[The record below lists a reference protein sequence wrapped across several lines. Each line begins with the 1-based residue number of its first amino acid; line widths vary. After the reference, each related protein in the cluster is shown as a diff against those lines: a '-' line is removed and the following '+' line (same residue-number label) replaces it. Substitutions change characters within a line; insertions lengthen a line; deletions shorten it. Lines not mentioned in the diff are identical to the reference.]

1 MAKPV
6 KNLIAASMWVYFAM
20 LFAWLAAYMLS
31 GDQIPFLAAIN
42 MLAVY
47 FFFPLPLIVLTA
59 LFLQRTDI
67 WIATALA
74 VGIFAWFWGGLFI
87 PKNASEPGNPGPGP
101 TLKVMTYNLLG
112 HHNFAEPILANIR
125 AENPDLV
132 LLQELNPQLAAAIQD
147 DLMAA
152 YPYQFMD
159 PHEGV
164 AGMGVISR
172 YPISPSGEDLTGE
185 WSYGPQILDLEWQG
199 EVIKVINFHM
209 VPTTSADADVVAR
222 TFQIR
227 KAQAQ
232 SLIEFAGQT
241 GPLIAG
247 GDANATPLSEVHRM
261 LTKDLVDAWQVGGFG
276 LGHTFP
282 GSDIPGSSRPHIAAR
297 PVPMWLAR
305 IDYVFHSAHW
315 ETVRAR
321 VARFDGVSDHRGVVV
336 ELVLNLG
343 D

>member
-1 MAKPV
+1 MAKPI
-6 KNLIAASMWVYFAM
+6 KNLINAVVWAYFSL
-20 LFAWLAAYMLS
+20 LFVWLLVHTLT
-31 GDQIPFLAAIN
+31 GDQIPTLAAIN

-47 FFFPLPLIVLTA
+47 LFLPLPLVILGA
-59 LFLQRTDI
+59 FLLRRTGI

-74 VGIFAWFWGGLFI
+74 VGVFAWLWGGLFI
-87 PKNASEPGNPGPGP
+87 PRSAAQAGNPRSSPSL
-101 TLKVMTYNLLG
+101 TVMTYNLLG

-125 AENPDLV
+125 AEDPDLV

-152 YPYQFMD
+152 YPYQFLD

-172 YPISPSGEDLTGE
+172 NPISPSGEALTGE
-185 WSYGPQILDLEWQG
+185 WPYAPQILDLEWRG
-199 EVIKVINFHM
+199 EVIKIINIHM
-209 VPTTSADADVVAR
+209 VPTTSADAQVIAR
-222 TFQIR
+222 TFQHR
-227 KAQAQ
+227 ESQAR
-232 SLIEFAGQT
+232 SLINYARHA
-241 GPLIAG
+241 GPLILG

-261 LTKDLVDAWQVGGFG
+261 LTEDLVDAWQVGGFG

-282 GSDIPGSSRPHIAAR
+282 GSDIPGSSRPHIAGR